1 MAVLESGPSYEDDRT
16 VLRVE
21 IFDDLEEP
29 TLKELEAIESEMVG
43 ELTVDPVTMMASYV
57 KGLRGNTFSTGDV
70 SRFQPESSAS
80 ERSSFMKKLIR
91 ELENDEETAPRLR
104 AEGNTRGRKYWLA
117 SSFSAEAAAEGPAW
131 FQENAH
137 VELEEFT
144 ITKASE
150 LTAVRKLLREL
161 HSLYEDEISEIN
173 GIAIEDIFKACNRS
187 IMAFNEKII
196 EQQNARQIRGAHDV
210 RWKHIRAEYEEDSTI
225 SGFKAL
231 AKCRGVDPKVFFPS
245 DGWGVE
251 RAKVI
256 CQDCSVRT
264 ECLEYALENRERYGV
279 WGGTSEGERRR
290 INKQRVLAAKDDQE
304 AAEA

>member
-21 IFDDLEEP
+21 VFDSFEEP
-29 TLKELEAIESEMVG
+29 SFEELEAIEADEVG
-43 ELTVDPVTMMASYV
+43 ELDVDPVSMMASYV
-57 KGLRGNTFSTGDV
+57 KGLRGNTFTTNDV
-70 SRFQPESSAS
+70 ARFRPASSAP
-80 ERSSFMKKLIR
+80 ERSSFMKKVIR
-91 ELENDEETAPRLR
+91 ALESDEETAPRLR
-104 AEGNTRGRKYWLA
+104 AEGNTSGRKYWLA
-117 SSFSAEAAAEGPAW
+117 SLFSAEAAAEGPAW
-131 FQENAH
+131 FEENAH
-137 VELEEFT
+137 VELEELN

-161 HSLYEDEISEIN
+161 HSLHEDEISDIN

-187 IMAFNEKII
+187 IMAFNAKII
-196 EQQNARQIRGAHDV
+196 DQQNARLGRGAHDV

-231 AKCRGVDPKVFFPS
+231 ANCRGVDPKVFFPS

-251 RAKVI
+251 RAQAV

-264 ECLEYALENRERYGV
+264 ECLEYALENHERYGV

-290 INKQRVLAAKDDQE
+290 IIKQRVLAAKDDQQ
-304 AAEA
+304 AAGA